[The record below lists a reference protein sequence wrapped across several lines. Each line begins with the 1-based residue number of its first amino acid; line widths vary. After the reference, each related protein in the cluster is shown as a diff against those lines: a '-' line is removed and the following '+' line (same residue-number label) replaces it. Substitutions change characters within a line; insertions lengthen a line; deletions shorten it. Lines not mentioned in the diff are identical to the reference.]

1 MATSKANRS
10 SVQLSLF
17 PCQGISVKDTQNG
30 STSRTAKLSD
40 YMKTREALWRMLA
53 SYPQDM
59 PVEKAIRR
67 ARIDFTK
74 CSNRALHACYQRDAR
89 KEVAV

>member
-1 MATSKANRS
+1 MATLKANSS

-17 PCQGISVKDTQNG
+17 PCQGTGVNDAQNG
-30 STSRTAKLSD
+30 NPGIAKLST

-53 SYPQDM
+53 TYPKQM
-59 PVEKAIRR
+59 PVEDAIRR
-67 ARIDFTK
+67 ARIDFTR
-74 CSNRALHACYQRDAR
+74 CR

>member
-1 MATSKANRS
+1 MSKMKETMKQC

-17 PCQGISVKDTQNG
+17 PCQGSSVNDAQNG
-30 STSRTAKLSD
+30 NQQIAKLST
-40 YMKTREALWRMLA
+40 YLKSREALWRMLA
-53 SYPQDM
+53 NYPKNM
-59 PVEKAIRR
+59 PVEDAIRR

-74 CSNRALHACYQRDAR
+74 SR

>member
-1 MATSKANRS
+1 MKEPIKQS

-17 PCQGISVKDTQNG
+17 PCQGTSVKDTQNG
-30 STSRTAKLSD
+30 SVPVAKLST
-40 YMKTREALWRMLA
+40 YLKTREALFRLIA
-53 SYPQDM
+53 SYPKQM
-59 PVEKAIRR
+59 PVEDAIRR

-74 CSNRALHACYQRDAR
+74 SR